1 MQSTKVEL
9 RGVKETSL
17 ITLYARALQSRWATP
32 ILSDPWATEA
42 VARLNY
48 NFEAFKIG
56 IWMTSLVAA
65 RACQLDSWTKDF
77 LAQHPGANVLHL
89 ACGLDSR
96 VFRVDPPTSVAWFD
110 VDFPEVVELR
120 QRLYPERAGCRVIS
134 SPLSNLDW
142 LREVPTHRP
151 TLIVAEG
158 LVMYLTEDELKQLF
172 GRLIEHTRTGQLAFD
187 SHSRQAV
194 EKLRQKKWNV
204 RGTGATFQWGLGDAT
219 EVSKLDP
226 RLTSITE
233 RQAHQLSG
241 FHRAPWRA
249 RLLIRALDLVP
260 ALRMMRCVLCRF
272 G

>member
-1 MQSTKVEL
+1 MKVEL

-17 ITLYARALQSRWATP
+17 ITLHARVLQSRWANP
-32 ILSDPWATEA
+32 ILSDPWAAEA
-42 VARLNY
+42 VARLDY
-48 NFEAFKIG
+48 NFEAFKVG
-56 IWMTSLVAA
+56 IWMASLVGA
-65 RACQLDSWTKDF
+65 RACQLDAWTKDF
-77 LAQHPGANVLHL
+77 LARNPECNVLHL

-96 VFRVDPPTSVAWFD
+96 VFRVNPSASVAWFD
-110 VDFPEVVELR
+110 VDFPEVIELR

-142 LREVPTHRP
+142 LGEVPLHRP
-151 TLIVAEG
+151 TLILAEG

-172 GRLIEHTRTGQLAFD
+172 GRLIDHTRAGQLAFD

-204 RGTGATFQWGLGDAT
+204 RGTGATFQWGLGNAA

-226 RLTSITE
+226 RLSPIVE
-233 RQAHQLSG
+233 RQAHQLIG
-241 FHRAPWRA
+241 MRRAPWRA
-249 RLLIRALDLVP
+249 RVLIRAFDLVP

-272 G
+272 ERT